1 MLYLRSMSENEAEE
15 ILRQSEEWLR
25 LAIRAGR
32 MYAYEWDVTTDVL
45 VRSPEYVNVLA
56 ATEPRT
62 LTHQQALE
70 QIHPDDRPKLLAAIA
85 RHSPENPTVEVTYRV
100 LLSGKPP
107 VWVKSSGRAFF
118 DGEGRMLRVIG
129 MVADVTDQKLA
140 EEALRVSQE
149 RLRLAQQAA
158 RIGTFERDVRT
169 GRITWAEGL
178 EPLYGLSPAASMERH
193 LSSSRI

>member
-1 MLYLRSMSENEAEE
+1 MSENQAEE

-25 LAIRAGR
+25 LAIQAGK
-32 MYAYEWDVTTDVL
+32 MYVYEWDVTTDVF

-62 LTHQQALE
+62 LTHQQVLE
-70 QIHPDDRPKLLAAIA
+70 QIHPDDRPKLRAAMA

-100 LLSGKPP
+100 LLPGKPP

-129 MVADVTDQKLA
+129 MVADVT
-140 EEALRVSQE
+140 VE
-149 RLRLAQQAA
+149 RR
-158 RIGTFERDVRT
+158 GE
-169 GRITWAEGL
+169 
-178 EPLYGLSPAASMERH
+178 
-193 LSSSRI
+193 